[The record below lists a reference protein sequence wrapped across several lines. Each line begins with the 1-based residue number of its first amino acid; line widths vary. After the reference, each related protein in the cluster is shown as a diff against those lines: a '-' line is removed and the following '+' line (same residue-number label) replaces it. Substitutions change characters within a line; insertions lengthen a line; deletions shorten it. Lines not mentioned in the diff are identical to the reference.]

1 MTSRVQF
8 THELE
13 SLDREVEEMAGLA
26 RSAIEKSVRLLV
38 TGDHEL
44 KDEVRRLDKEIY
56 RYDNMIEKH
65 CLDIIALHTPV
76 AGDLRNISTCLK
88 IIEDLNRIGAMP
100 GTSPR
105 SRRTSKVRSSRR
117 WSTSRTWPT
126 WWSGMVSDAIDCFI
140 RRDAVEARNMFDRD
154 DEVDALYD
162 TVFRET
168 LTYLFED
175 PGKISVGIQYVLVA
189 RYLERVADHACNIGE
204 RVVYMVT
211 GEWYDPTLR
220 KRNGTNGNGHPSS
233 DQDLGHT
240 AGKAGR
246 GRFPPARAVREVGQ

>member
-1 MTSRVQF
+1 MKMTSRVQF

-26 RSAIEKSVRLLV
+26 RSAIEKSVRLIV
-38 TGDHEL
+38 TGDYEL
-44 KDEVRRLDKEIY
+44 RDEVRRLDKEIY

-88 IIEDLNRIGAMP
+88 IIEDLNRIGRYAWDIAEVAEEFEGQKFKRMVNIP
-100 GTSPR
+100 HMADL
-105 SRRTSKVRSSRR
+105 VV
-117 WSTSRTWPT
+117 
-126 WWSGMVSDAIDCFI
+126 GMVSDAIDCFV
-140 RRDAVEARNMFDRD
+140 RRDAVEARRMFDRD

-175 PGKISVGIQYVLVA
+175 PSRITVGIQYILVA

-204 RVVYMVT
+204 RVVFMVT
-211 GEWYDPTLR
+211 GERWDPTLR
-220 KRNGTNGNGHPSS
+220 KRNGNGNGHAPVRGGS
-233 DQDLGHT
+233 DLSEELTEEGYNQHELSE
-240 AGKAGR
+240 K
-246 GRFPPARAVREVGQ
+246 